1 MERIRSERVA
11 ADELSLATSYLDGVF
26 PIRFETTAAV
36 AGSLA
41 NQVIYGLPLDYFD
54 SYRAHIRAVTADSVL
69 AAARRHL
76 HPSRLQ
82 AGVVCDAS
90 ALRRPLA
97 ELQLPPPLRGP

>member
-1 MERIRSERVA
+1 MERIRRERVA

-76 HPSRLQ
+76 APSRLQ
-82 AGVVCDAS
+82 ADVGCGG
-90 ALRRPLA
+90 A
-97 ELQLPPPLRGP
+97 ECRAPHTAQKFESL